1 MYIYII
7 YTDPHL
13 PMSNHIFMYSCPQKD
28 AAGRVS
34 RRLETDAFG
43 TRFQVSQFSIQLV
56 LYRL

>member
-43 TRFQVSQFSIQLV
+43 TRFQVSQFSI
-56 LYRL
+56 